1 MAVLGS
7 GLLVSAITVTSL
19 GEISAMGSPKYWP
32 WILTGIQVI
41 ALCGAS
47 NGRPVG
53 WLLGSA
59 VQLPWV
65 AYALMTSQLG
75 FIPGCLVSALVQA
88 HGYLKRRSSPPVLKT
103 ATYA

>member
-1 MAVLGS
+1 VA
-7 GLLVSAITVTSL
+7 AITVTSI
-19 GEISAMGSPKYWP
+19 GEITALGSPRYWP

-41 ALCGAS
+41 ALFGAS
-47 NGRPVG
+47 TGRPVG

-65 AYALMTSQLG
+65 AYALLTSQLG
-75 FIPGCLVSALVQA
+75 FVPGCLVSAVVQA
-88 HGYLKRRSSPPVLKT
+88 NGYLRRRSSPPVLSS